1 MSILLQVGVVQFL
14 GPCVIRAF
22 GHLWKEEE
30 LTHQLVTALLI
41 TPNITGWRFLQ
52 WKVAEQ
58 NFGGKKKQNIKVAFY
73 FALFIQKVEDTQL
86 CLNEINARLVVVEV
100 YQCPRNP
107 LFHVLLL
114 LQFEDMLEEVEE
126 AENDLRV
133 RFDYKMNVLSRRKPI
148 PG

>member
-1 MSILLQVGVVQFL
+1 M
-14 GPCVIRAF
+14 
-22 GHLWKEEE
+22 
-30 LTHQLVTALLI
+30 
-41 TPNITGWRFLQ
+41 
-52 WKVAEQ
+52 
-58 NFGGKKKQNIKVAFY
+58 AFY